1 MTQPTFSQHQ
11 QSLHDAF
18 FTDPD
23 QELLDFLRSEREEQ
37 RDEQRAQ
44 LASIAGVHDPKVL
57 ETLQRAGITPASMAA
72 FTLLP
77 LVRLAW
83 ADESVQDNED
93 DFILRVA
100 TEDGIQYGTPSYR
113 LLSKWL
119 EERPSEKMINAWSS
133 YAQSLARELDDATYC
148 SVVEATLG
156 RAKRVAEA
164 SGGFL
169 ELGKKVSENEQLVLN
184 DLTHALSRPGS

>member
-1 MTQPTFSQHQ
+1 MNQSTFSQYQ

-23 QELLDFLRSEREEQ
+23 QELFDFLRSEREEQ
-37 RDEQRAQ
+37 RDEQRSR

-72 FTLLP
+72 FCLLP

-83 ADESVQDNED
+83 ADESIQDNED

-133 YAQSLARELDDATYC
+133 YAQALARELDEASYQ
-148 SVVEATLG
+148 SVVAATLG
-156 RAKRVAEA
+156 RAQRVAEA

-169 ELGKKVSENEQLVLN
+169 GLGAKVSENEQLVLH
-184 DLTHALSRPGS
+184 DLAHALNRTGS

>member
-1 MTQPTFSQHQ
+1 MNQPTFSQQQ

-72 FTLLP
+72 FSLLP

-83 ADESVQDNED
+83 ADESIQDNED

-133 YAQSLARELDDATYC
+133 YAQALARELDEASYQ
-148 SVVEATLG
+148 SVVAATLE
-156 RAKRVAEA
+156 RAQRVAEA

-169 ELGKKVSENEQLVLN
+169 GLGAKVSENEQLVLH
-184 DLTHALSRPGS
+184 DLAHTLNRPGS

>member
-1 MTQPTFSQHQ
+1 MSQPTFSQHQ

-18 FTDPD
+18 FADPD

-37 RDEQRAQ
+37 KEEQLTE
-44 LASIAGVHDPKVL
+44 LASIAGVHDPKAL
-57 ETLQRAGITPASMAA
+57 ATLQRVGITPASMAA

-83 ADESVQDNED
+83 ADESIQDNED
-93 DFILRVA
+93 DYILRA
-100 TEDGIQYGTPSYR
+100 AAEDGIHYGTPSYR

-133 YAQSLARELDDATYC
+133 YAQALARELDDTTYR

-169 ELGKKVSENEQLVLN
+169 GLGEKVSENEQLVLH
-184 DLTHALSRPGS
+184 DLAHALNRPGS